1 MGEVRTQ
8 VLVVGGSLVG
18 LSAALFLARH
28 GVDVMVV
35 ERHPGTS
42 IHPRTPGYNARTME
56 YFRAAGVEE
65 AVRAAGPWELA
76 GSGLLWAESLAS
88 PNQFWLSPPNARGA
102 DEGFADVSPC
112 EDAVLSQDVLEPV
125 LAEYARRYGAD
136 LRFGVRLEAFEQEAD
151 GVRAVL
157 RDAESGAVLRD
168 ARGREVLR
176 DADSGA
182 VLRDAESGAV
192 LRGAEGWV
200 VLRDGE
206 GRDEGVG
213 GTVVRADYLIGA
225 DGAGSSVRAGLGIGM
240 SGIGVLEHVVGIMVR
255 ADLGDLLDG
264 KGFAICQVDNPG
276 FSGMVRVVGDR
287 LALHVS
293 CEPGEEFAPE
303 RCVRLARAA
312 VGIEDLDVEPLEA
325 MPWQASAAV
334 ADRFSVGRVFL
345 AGDAAHVMPPSGAYG
360 ANTGIQD
367 AANLAWKLAAVLK
380 GWAGPEL
387 LDTYDAERRPVASLT
402 VDQAVATGKEWF
414 GAELPEGAGEVEL
427 LDEVTLKFGYRYGPG
442 EAFEDP
448 KSSGGA
454 PGGRAPHVW
463 LGSVSTVDLWA
474 DGPVLLTGPDG
485 EAWTEA
491 ARRLAAHDNVP
502 LRARLLS
509 RTADS
514 ERYGEPISRPPASDT
529 APTPETMLARVT
541 ELAAEAASAPETVPS
556 PVTGPAPE
564 ALADPEGRAAEV
576 FGITGSG
583 AVLIRPD
590 GFVAWRAAEVA
601 ADPEAAIRDAWH
613 RLIH

>member
-1 MGEVRTQ
+1 MSEERTQ
-8 VLVVGGSLVG
+8 VLVAGGSLVG

-28 GVDVMVV
+28 GVEVMVV

-56 YFRAAGVEE
+56 YFRAAGVEK

-125 LAEYARRYGAD
+125 LAGYARRYGAD

-157 RDAESGAVLRD
+157 RDAGTPPGGVGE
-168 ARGREVLR
+168 E
-176 DADSGA
+176 
-182 VLRDAESGAV
+182 
-192 LRGAEGWV
+192 
-200 VLRDGE
+200 GE
-206 GRDEGVG
+206 GRAAGVG

-225 DGAGSSVRAGLGIGM
+225 DGAGSAVRAGLGIGM
-240 SGIGVLEHVVGIMVR
+240 SGIGVLEHVAGIMVR

-264 KGFAICQVDNPG
+264 KGFAICQVNNPG

-293 CEPGEEFAPE
+293 CAPGEEFPPE
-303 RCVRLARAA
+303 RCVELARAA
-312 VGIEDLDVEPLEA
+312 AGIADLDVEPLDA
-325 MPWQASAAV
+325 MPWQSSAAV

-367 AANLAWKLAAVLK
+367 AANLAWKLAAVLQ

-387 LDTYDAERRPVASLT
+387 LDTYDAERRPVAGLT

-442 EAFEDP
+442 EPFEDP
-448 KSSGGA
+448 RRPGGA

-463 LGSVSTVDLWA
+463 LGGVSTVDLWS
-474 DGPVLLTGPDG
+474 DGPVLLAGPDG
-485 EAWTEA
+485 AAWAEA
-491 ARRLAAHDNVP
+491 ARRLAAHDKVP
-502 LRARLLS
+502 LRARLL
-509 RTADS
+509 TGTTGTQG
-514 ERYGEPISRPPASDT
+514 YGEAPPRP
-529 APTPETMLARVT
+529 
-541 ELAAEAASAPETVPS
+541 AASATEVPPETF
-556 PVTGPAPE
+556 
-564 ALADPEGRAAEV
+564 ADPEGRAAEA

-590 GFVAWRAAEVA
+590 GFVAWRAAEAV
-601 ADPEAAIRDAWH
+601 ADPGAALREAWH
-613 RLIH
+613 RLAH